1 MSDQESPDHAD
12 ESMSN
17 EDHSGSEQSG
27 DEEDM
32 ANGGDSKNGQKRGG
46 DRNDSPANKKKKENK
61 IEESI
66 LAENN
71 RRLTAMTGDSLFVQF
86 PEPKRD
92 QVAKLG
98 GNLNIWS
105 TKPNRDINLCTG
117 RVTFES
123 ETVADGVLEMLST
136 FGLDDDIK
144 VRKDNRESNKQNL
157 SLRRLRIEKIPV
169 GATILDVAKV
179 VPDAIEI
186 RLRGKNMKGGVLEHK
201 DAAVVFDN
209 DDQGKKVFTEL
220 SEPKILDS
228 RVFVVLDPSRPW
240 NSGGRGF
247 GRGGRGR
254 FGGGGGRGRGGWD
267 QRGRGG
273 GGRGGYGG
281 GGRGGRG
288 SFRGNRD

>member
-1 MSDQESPDHAD
+1 MSDHESPDQVD

-17 EDHSGSEQSG
+17 EDHSGSESG
-27 DEEDM
+27 DQDI
-32 ANGGDSKNGQKRGG
+32 ANGGKSKNNQKRGG

-61 IEESI
+61 IEDSI

-92 QVAKLG
+92 QVDKLG
-98 GNLNIWS
+98 GSLNIWS
-105 TKPNRDINLCTG
+105 TKPNKDTSLCTG

-123 ETVADGVLEMLST
+123 ETAADAVLEKLST

-169 GATILDVAKV
+169 SATILDVARM

-186 RLRGKNMKGGVLEHK
+186 RLRAKNMKGGTLDHK

-209 DDQGKKVFTEL
+209 DDQGKKVFTDL

-228 RVFVVLDPSRPW
+228 SVFVVLDPARQW
-240 NSGGRGF
+240 GSGGRFF
-247 GRGGRGR
+247 GRGGRP
-254 FGGGGGRGRGGWD
+254 GGGRGGWEH
-267 QRGRGG
+267 RGRGG
-273 GGRGGYGG
+273 GRGGFGG
-281 GGRGGRG
+281 GGRRGGRG
-288 SFRGNRD
+288 SFRGNRDN